1 MISQRMAPNVDALH
15 LVRGQIL
22 PRLPGL
28 LRSST
33 FWLSV
38 ASAILLTLV
47 AQHTP
52 FGTLSIR
59 EVIDGT
65 LTYASISLGACV
77 SATVLA
83 LGLPGTERIRRWS
96 TVSGSTPGM
105 SLLSDLVFVLTWAA
119 LAQIALILTCVV
131 SLVLGG
137 ELPIA
142 PRDWKETHAIGL
154 LAGSIAFFYAL
165 FQLLVVVQTLLQIGV
180 VVIAE
185 ENADQT
191 TVAFDDR

>member
-1 MISQRMAPNVDALH
+1 MTSRQESPDVDAVH
-15 LVRGQIL
+15 LVRGQIV

-28 LRSST
+28 LRSAA
-33 FWLSV
+33 FWSAIA
-38 ASAILLTLV
+38 ASALLTSI

-52 FGTLSIR
+52 FSALPIKD
-59 EVIDGT
+59 VIDGT

-96 TVSGSTPGM
+96 RASGSTPGM

-119 LAQIALILTCVV
+119 LTQIALIIACVA

-142 PRDWKETHAIGL
+142 PDQWKPTHAIGL
-154 LAGSIAFFYAL
+154 FAGSLTFFYAL
-165 FQLLVVVQTLLQIGV
+165 FQLIIVVQTLLQIGV

-185 ENADQT
+185 EIAESK
-191 TVAFDDR
+191 